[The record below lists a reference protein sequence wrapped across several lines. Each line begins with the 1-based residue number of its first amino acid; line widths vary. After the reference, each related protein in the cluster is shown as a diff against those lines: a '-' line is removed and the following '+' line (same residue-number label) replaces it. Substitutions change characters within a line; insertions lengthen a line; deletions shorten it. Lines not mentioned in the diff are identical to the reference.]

1 MTAMIVP
8 FVGRAELNARQN
20 LAAYIVHARSYR
32 FFHGPHAVTWD
43 HSSWDL
49 RPFFVKASSTS
60 VGLAAHFT
68 NLESTRR
75 GPRSKDAI
83 DLEEPFLS
91 AAKALTT
98 DFLRT
103 SGENSSTRIV
113 GALRTIEKAFRD
125 LGQRPDIC
133 NLTAPVLDRAQEI
146 LVETYKDAWSYG
158 RLLERIALDY
168 VNQARISE
176 TQIPWRTSIQYRA
189 PARNDRVN
197 QEGARGN
204 SAKLPNIHAIFELAS
219 VFHNSSYVPDVI
231 ASSWFALAMFA
242 PSRVTEILG
251 LPMDCET
258 EMDGRYGLSWR
269 PLKGGDAMTKF
280 AASDDNAEIA
290 KLAIRKL
297 LAIGEKSRIAH
308 KWYEENPGQLYLP
321 PGFESL
327 RGEPITLW
335 EAAQIIGRTK
345 PITLGQSVDKA
356 LERCGR
362 THDISRGRP
371 DRQSGQYTALVTFE
385 SLERYVIGALPPTF
399 PYIDP
404 RNALPGSR
412 ALFCMP
418 DEIMRGAAEPQHY
431 IPRYLTYSQI
441 KHELGSKPTGKTI
454 FSRNNLFNPETGE
467 PWRLNTHQPRH
478 LLNTL
483 AQSKHLSQELI
494 AFWSGRKS
502 VSQNASY
509 NHVPQETYIEAFVF
523 LDEAAPANLKVVG
536 PLADKIDE
544 RVRKESITRETALK
558 LEVGSTITTRF
569 GLCRHDYSLMPCPK
583 DKDCI
588 RCGENTFIKGSSK
601 HVEEAQLQL
610 SISTKAAE
618 QARAALDAG
627 RFGAQRWVTLHE
639 EKANRWRLALQH
651 LTDPQID
658 DGTLI
663 TLPAVLK
670 PQTRSGL
677 AAAVREAEFRP
688 GEVDGSSDELL
699 ATFDQ
704 LWSDEG
710 EL

>member
-1 MTAMIVP
+1 MIIP
-8 FVGRAELNARQN
+8 FVGRAELDARQN
-20 LAAYIVHARSYR
+20 LSAYIEHARSYR
-32 FFHGPHAVTWD
+32 FFHGPNAVNWD
-43 HSSWDL
+43 QNSWDL
-49 RPFFVKASSTS
+49 RPFFTKASSTS

-68 NLESTRR
+68 NLETTRR
-75 GPRSKDAI
+75 GSRSKTAI
-83 DLEEPFLS
+83 DLQEPFLS
-91 AAKALTT
+91 AAKALLT

-103 SGENSSTRIV
+103 SGENSATRIV
-113 GALRTIEKAFRD
+113 GALRTIEMAFRD
-125 LGQRPDIC
+125 LGQHPDIC
-133 NLTAPVLDRAQEI
+133 HLTAPVLDRAQEI
-146 LVETYKDAWSYG
+146 IVEKYKDAWSYG
-158 RLLERIALDY
+158 RLLERIVLDY
-168 VNQARISE
+168 INQSRISE
-176 TQIPWRTSIQYRA
+176 NQIHWRTSIQYRA
-189 PARNDRVN
+189 PTRNDRVN

-204 SAKLPNIHAIFELAS
+204 SAKLPNLQAIFDLAS
-219 VFHNSSYVPDVI
+219 VFHDSSYVPDVV

-242 PSRVTEILG
+242 PSRVTEVLG
-251 LPMDCET
+251 LPTDCET

-280 AASDDNAEIA
+280 AASEENAEIA

-297 LAIGEKSRIAH
+297 LAIGEKPRIAH
-308 KWYEENPGQLYLP
+308 KWYEENPGRLYLP
-321 PGFESL
+321 PGFEHL
-327 RGEPITLW
+327 RGEPITQW

-345 PITLGQSVDKA
+345 PITPGQAVYNA
-356 LERCGR
+356 FERCG
-362 THDISRGRP
+362 TTTDLSRGQP
-371 DRQSGQYTALVTFE
+371 GRQGGVFRVLVTFE
-385 SLERYVIGALPPTF
+385 SLEKYVIGALPPTF

-404 RNALPGSR
+404 RNRLPGSR

-418 DEIMRGAAEPQHY
+418 DEVMRGAAEPQQY
-431 IPRYLTYSQI
+431 IPRYLTYAQI
-441 KHELGSKPTGKTI
+441 THELGSKPTGKTI
-454 FSRNNLFNPETGE
+454 FSRNNLINPETGE

-483 AQSKHLSQELI
+483 AQSKYMSQELI

-502 VSQNASY
+502 VQQNASY
-509 NHVPQETYIEAFVF
+509 NHVSQEAYIEAFVF
-523 LDEAAPANLKVVG
+523 LDEAAPTNLKVVG

-544 RVRKESITRETALK
+544 RARKESITRETALK

-601 HVEEAQLQL
+601 HVEEARLQL
-610 SISTKAAE
+610 SISKKAVE

-627 RFGAQRWVTLHE
+627 RYGAQRWVTIHE
-639 EKANRWRLALQH
+639 EKANRWQLALDH

-663 TLPAVLK
+663 TLPAVLN

-688 GEVDGSSDELL
+688 DEVDGSSDQLL